1 MLYSG
6 DPVSTAAT
14 KSEVVLS
21 RKPSRGSFK
30 SSVQSRCRT
39 APFLWP
45 LKTMEFGIVCGFSP
59 FESLISIVL
68 PVLFYEYNEN
78 SILRSIK
85 LKVVSSL
92 LRMYLSP
99 TKILKSSFSLSI
111 PRLPYMFKP
120 YFLILRCI
128 PER

>member
-39 APFLWP
+39 APFFWP

-99 TKILKSSFSLSI
+99 TKIFKSSFILSI
-111 PRLPYMFKP
+111 SRLPYMFKP
-120 YFLILRCI
+120 YFLKLICI